1 MRDIIVHFLIGLI
14 FGIVLTAGLILSNER
29 IRAFNAAEEEVK
41 ENVSLSVPS
50 ELPTNEENYDAELPQ
65 NLSEVILWTSVF
77 THYK

>member
-29 IRAFNAAEEEVK
+29 IRAFNTAEEEVK

-65 NLSEVILWTSVF
+65 NLSEVIL
-77 THYK
+77 